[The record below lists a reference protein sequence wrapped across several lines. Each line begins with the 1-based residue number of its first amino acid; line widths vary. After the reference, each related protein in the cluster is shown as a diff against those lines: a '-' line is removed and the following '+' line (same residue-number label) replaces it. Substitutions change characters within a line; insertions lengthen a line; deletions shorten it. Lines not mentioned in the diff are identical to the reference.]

1 MDDCYLLRNIFWIEF
16 STFSLSREVAK
27 ASLGLFPPPFW
38 ITFSVCKRSILDC
51 KCIKVFLI
59 SLIFLMF
66 FCQIM
71 FQKLFYSPIFV
82 NGVKNAPI
90 VLMKNFSSELEF
102 KTARSSGA
110 GGQNVN
116 KVETMVTAKWL
127 VMNSQFF
134 NFDEKLRVTEKLKN
148 KINSEGYLQVT
159 AQETRSQLENKIIA
173 INKILLLVDRALK
186 LDKKRLK
193 TKPTKASKEKRIDQ
207 KKQHSEKK
215 NRRNFKLGD

>member
-1 MDDCYLLRNIFWIEF
+1 
-16 STFSLSREVAK
+16 
-27 ASLGLFPPPFW
+27 
-38 ITFSVCKRSILDC
+38 
-51 KCIKVFLI
+51 
-59 SLIFLMF
+59 
-66 FCQIM
+66 
-71 FQKLFYSPIFV
+71 
-82 NGVKNAPI
+82 
-90 VLMKNFSSELEF
+90 
-102 KTARSSGA
+102 
-110 GGQNVN
+110 
-116 KVETMVTAKWL
+116 MVTAKWL

>member
-1 MDDCYLLRNIFWIEF
+1 M
-16 STFSLSREVAK
+16 
-27 ASLGLFPPPFW
+27 
-38 ITFSVCKRSILDC
+38 
-51 KCIKVFLI
+51 
-59 SLIFLMF
+59 
-66 FCQIM
+66 
-71 FQKLFYSPIFV
+71 
-82 NGVKNAPI
+82 NGVKNEPF

-127 VMNSQFF
+127 VMNSLFF
-134 NFDEKLRVTEKLKN
+134 NLDEKLRIMEKLKN
-148 KINSEGYLQVT
+148 KINSEGYLQVM

-193 TKPTKASKEKRIDQ
+193 TKPTRASKEKRIDQ